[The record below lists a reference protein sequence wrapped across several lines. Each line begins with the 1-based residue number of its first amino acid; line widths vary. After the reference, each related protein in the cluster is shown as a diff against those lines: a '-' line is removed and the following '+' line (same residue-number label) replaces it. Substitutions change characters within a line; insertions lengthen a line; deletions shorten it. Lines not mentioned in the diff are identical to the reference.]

1 MTIERIFNSI
11 YYISVK
17 DKCVCIYLFK
27 ADDEESATL
36 MHPSNM
42 ALLIVFYQSAL
53 NSNMYLIIIN
63 GCAVRLEK
71 CWFCSSTVYPGHGI
85 TFVRND
91 ATVFRFCRS
100 KCHKNFKMKRNP
112 RKVKWTKAYRKL
124 AGKELAEDATFEM
137 ERKRNRP
144 EKYDREL
151 VATTVKAMKRIKEIR
166 VARQDRFWEARMAG
180 SKERQRAADRKELEE
195 EIHLVKAPGAMAKDA
210 EKKKVRIV
218 AEDMEQDA

>member
-1 MTIERIFNSI
+1 MTIKRIFNSI